1 MEIEFENKYTE
12 LVNYLSSDINSL
24 EYVHYIDMFLAK
36 IKLLEEENKK
46 LKEEKEEITTQ
57 LNGLIDRIMDLKV
70 PTISYSK
77 KCDELKE
84 RFRKNEKAWWV
95 CI

>member
-36 IKLLEEENKK
+36 IKLLEKENKK
-46 LKEEKEEITTQ
+46 LKEEKEEIMAQ
-57 LNGLIDRIMDLKV
+57 FNELIDRVLALKS
-70 PTISYSK
+70 PTVSYAE
-77 KCDELKE
+77 KCDELRE
-84 RFRKNEKAWWV
+84 RMRKSEKS
-95 CI
+95 

>member
-1 MEIEFENKYTE
+1 MENEIENKYTE

-24 EYVHYIDMFLAK
+24 EYVHYIDSFLTK
-36 IKLLEEENKK
+36 IKLLEDENKQ
-46 LKEEKEEITTQ
+46 LKEEKEEIMVQ
-57 LNGLIDRIMDLKV
+57 LNKLFDRIMDLKV

-84 RFRKNEKAWWV
+84 RFRKYEKA
-95 CI
+95 

>member
-24 EYVHYIDMFLAK
+24 EYVHYIDRFLTK

-57 LNGLIDRIMDLKV
+57 LNGLIDRVLALKS
-70 PTISYSK
+70 PTISYAE
-77 KCDELKE
+77 KCNKLRE
-84 RFRKNEKAWWV
+84 RMRKNEKS
-95 CI
+95 